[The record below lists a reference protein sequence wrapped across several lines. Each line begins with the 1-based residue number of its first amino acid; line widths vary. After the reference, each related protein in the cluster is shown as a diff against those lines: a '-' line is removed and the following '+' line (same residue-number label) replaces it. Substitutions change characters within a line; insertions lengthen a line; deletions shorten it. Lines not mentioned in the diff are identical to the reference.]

1 MKTNDSDSL
10 RYIVEFIYKGVRNPF
25 LKTKMKKD
33 FVKAYDR
40 FCEIT
45 NGGFID
51 KLNVEFDKL
60 YPNNCF
66 SANYKVGDDLWS
78 SVEYVEFMRSGFEQV
93 AKTLNESQLSKLMT
107 FKIGDELNLI
117 GEIKS
122 KTKKATGKTIE
133 FVLKALVK

>member
-1 MKTNDSDSL
+1 MKTNGSDSL
-10 RYIVEFIYKGVRNPF
+10 CYVVEFIYEGVRNPF

-45 NGGFID
+45 NGGFTD
-51 KLNVEFDKL
+51 KLNVEFNKL
-60 YPNNCF
+60 YP
-66 SANYKVGDDLWS
+66 NYKVGDDLWS
-78 SVEYVEFMRSGFEQV
+78 SVEYVEFMRSGYEQI
-93 AKTLNESQLSKLMT
+93 AKTLNESRLSKLMT

-133 FVLKALVK
+133 FVLKALAK